1 MNSIRLRTMRFPIE
15 RLFISLSVRDFRWLW
30 ANNVFFS
37 LGIGIEMLAQGW
49 LALELTNSAF
59 WVGAVAGVRGI
70 GMVGFGALG
79 GVIADRVNR
88 RNFLIVLQISRGTA
102 ALVLGLLII
111 TGNVQLWHVLAIAAY
126 QGIGQAMT
134 IPVGNALIFDTVG
147 RDLLLNAVAAR
158 NTSFN
163 ISRIISGVVFGALF
177 ATFGLGYCYLAVA
190 AFTTAGSMA
199 LVFMRVG
206 KRATETTDSIWKD
219 LADGFSYAFR
229 NQTVRALLL
238 LSVLIE
244 GFGFSHM
251 VLLPVIARDVLL
263 VGPTGLGWL
272 ATAGGVGAI
281 IGTLGVAGLGNY
293 RRKGRIIALSA
304 LVGAGS
310 LILFANA
317 PWFAVSLALVGVLNA
332 MLFSFDVTLGAVL
345 QLIVPDA
352 MRGRIIGLYSLTWG
366 FTPVGGFL
374 SGSIASAMGAP
385 FALSI
390 GAFTILGYVVM
401 NYRILGRI
409 RDTEAAVGPGDEAA
423 PGPDDTGELSQDPK
437 TMEATP

>member
-1 MNSIRLRTMRFPIE
+1 MRSPFE

-30 ANNVFFS
+30 TNNVFIS

-49 LALELTNSAF
+49 LVLELTDSAF
-59 WVGAVAGVRGI
+59 WVGAVAGMRGI
-70 GMVGFGALG
+70 GLVGFGALG

-88 RNFLIVLQISRGTA
+88 RNVLIALQISRGTA
-102 ALVLGLLII
+102 ALILGILII
-111 TGNVQLWHVLAIAAY
+111 TGNIQLWHVLAVAAY

-134 IPVGNALIFDTVG
+134 VPASNALIFDAVG
-147 RDLLLNAVAAR
+147 RDLILNAVAAR
-158 NTSFN
+158 NASFS
-163 ISRIISGVVFGALF
+163 ISRIGAGVVFGALI
-177 ATFGLGYCYLAVA
+177 AQFGLGYCYLAVA
-190 AFTTAGSMA
+190 AFTAAGSVF
-199 LVFMRVG
+199 LVFIRVG
-206 KRATETTDSIWKD
+206 KPALQTRDSVWKN
-219 LADGFSYAFR
+219 LVDGVSYASR
-229 NQTVRALLL
+229 NPTVRALLI

-251 VLLPVIARDVLL
+251 VLLPVIAKDILHVDA
-263 VGPTGLGWL
+263 TGLGWL

-293 RRKGRIIALSA
+293 GAKGRIIALSA
-304 LVGAGS
+304 MVGAVS

-317 PWFAVSLALVGVLNA
+317 PWFAVSLVLVGVLNA
-332 MLFSFDVTLGAVL
+332 MLWSFDVTMGAVL

-374 SGSIASAMGAP
+374 SGSVTSAMGAP
-385 FALSI
+385 FALSV
-390 GAFTILGYVVM
+390 GALAILGYVAM
-401 NYRILGRI
+401 TYRVLGRI
-409 RDTEAAVGPGDEAA
+409 RDTDTAVKPAGGAA
-423 PGPDDTGELSQDPK
+423 PGPDDASGHPQGPK